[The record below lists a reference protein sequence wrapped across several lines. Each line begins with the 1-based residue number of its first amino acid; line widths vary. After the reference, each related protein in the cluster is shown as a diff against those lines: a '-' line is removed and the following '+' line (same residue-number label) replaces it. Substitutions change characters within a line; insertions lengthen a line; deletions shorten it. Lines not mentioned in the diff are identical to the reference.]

1 MQHQQLINVFIDS
14 VKVYFDHLGHAE
26 LDIGTPYLI
35 TNPGDIGL
43 DYNGII
49 AVYGDTNGSII
60 FSANRSI
67 LKYILLSLGEV
78 ELNERSIVDLVGEIA
93 NTIAGNVR
101 RELGESFQ
109 ISTPKVTKA
118 TLNQMCPS
126 RDPRSFVLPLR
137 WKSKAAQLLVRLD

>member
-14 VKVYFDHLGHAE
+14 VKIYFDHLGDAE
-26 LDIGTPYLI
+26 LDIRTPYLI
-35 TNPGDIGL
+35 SNSVDLGL

-49 AVYGDTNGSII
+49 TVYGDTNGSVV

-78 ELNERSIVDLVGEIA
+78 ELNESSIVDLVGEIA

-101 RELGESFQ
+101 RELGENFQ
-109 ISTPKVTKA
+109 ISTPKVKRDS
-118 TLNQMCPS
+118 LNQTWPLK
-126 RDPRSFVLPLR
+126 DQRSFILPLR
-137 WKSKAAQLLVRLD
+137 WKSKAAQLLVSFD